1 MEKISMKPFNCI
13 VLDDDE
19 IDRLMI
25 VSFVKRYEQ
34 LYLVGVFESAE
45 EALSNVDFNQIDVVF
60 LDIDM
65 DGMDGISFRRMIEEV
80 PACIF
85 ITSHPEY
92 ALDSFTVETLDFVIK
107 PISLQRF
114 DESIVRLQTFLSIRQ
129 KAHLYENMIG
139 TDHVFIREGHRE
151 TKVAL
156 HDVLYLEGL
165 KDYTLLVTEDKKHCV
180 LCSIG
185 NLLKEL
191 HFNHFV
197 RIHRSFAVRKDLI
210 KSVSAKE
217 VLLTNDL
224 HIPIGRSFKDNIKSL
239 LI

>member
-1 MEKISMKPFNCI
+1 MKPFNCI
-13 VLDDDE
+13 VVDDDE
-19 IDRLMI
+19 IDRLVA
-25 VSFVKRYEQ
+25 VSFVKRYAQ
-34 LYLVGVFESAE
+34 LCLVGVFESAE
-45 EALSNVDFNQIDVVF
+45 EALSQVDFDQIDVVF

-65 DGMDGISFRRMIEEV
+65 GGMDGISFRRMIAEV

-92 ALDSFTVETLDFVIK
+92 AVESFSVETLDFVVK
-107 PISLQRF
+107 PISSQRF
-114 DESIVRLQTFLSIRQ
+114 DECMERLLTFLNIRQ
-129 KAHLYENMIG
+129 KLHLYENLIG
-139 TDHVFIREGHRE
+139 MDHVFIREGHTE

-165 KDYTLLVTEDKKHCV
+165 KDYTLLVTEGKKHCV
-180 LCSIG
+180 LSSIG

-210 KSVSAKE
+210 KSISSRE
-217 VLLTNDL
+217 VQLANDMT
-224 HIPIGRSFKDNIKSL
+224 IPVGRSFKDNIKSL